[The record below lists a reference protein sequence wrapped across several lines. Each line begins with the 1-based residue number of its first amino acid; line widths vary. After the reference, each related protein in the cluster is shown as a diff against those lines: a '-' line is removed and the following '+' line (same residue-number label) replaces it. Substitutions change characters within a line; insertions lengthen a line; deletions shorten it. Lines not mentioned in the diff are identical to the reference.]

1 MRNSGKIDM
10 MNNTFHR
17 LHLYFE
23 HVFSTLLGEDVN
35 ILSGG
40 RYKTTEEQ
48 INSYSMRIYL
58 TIDVR

>member
-1 MRNSGKIDM
+1 M
-10 MNNTFHR
+10 
-17 LHLYFE
+17 YFKP
-23 HVFSTLLGEDVN
+23 FSKNLGEDVN